1 MTVDEIK
8 AFDIVQPS
16 ARAMIESLRAIGYSP
31 ATAIADIIDNSISA
45 KAKNIWLTFYW
56 SGSNSYISILDD
68 GTGMDEDTLIE
79 AMRPGSKNPLEERS
93 SNDLGRFGMG
103 LKTASFSQCKRLTV
117 RTKIVNGSIAT
128 RSWDI
133 DHVIKTNQW
142 QLLKTPN
149 KNSEERLLGLNTL
162 MSGTMVL
169 WENLDRLLGFDSVV
183 ISDHNQSA
191 FYAIVTKIRIY
202 LEMVFHDYLE
212 GINPLLKIYFN
223 GNNIENLIQPWDP
236 FYETHPAT
244 TIYPPEEVHHKHGV
258 TVIKGYVLPH
268 KDKMTTEELRRI
280 SGPDGW
286 NARQGFYIYRN
297 RRLLVAGGWLGLGIG
312 KTWNQEEQ
320 YKLARIRIDITNSLD
335 FDWLIDIKKSTAKPP
350 YWIKDR
356 LTTLGEKIRKEARD
370 VFVFRGKYGP
380 RKPSYEIKRIW
391 NTTNHNA
398 TIHYKIDRKHFLIQA
413 IEQILSTKPNLALF
427 YALLRT
433 LEETVP
439 VAQIWLDTAENAD
452 QQARPFENS
461 NDLEKKRLVSL
472 SYSILRNSGGFN
484 HQSAC
489 QILRECEEYQDCLS
503 YIDEISKEGN

>member
-169 WENLDRLLGFDSVV
+169 
-183 ISDHNQSA
+183 
-191 FYAIVTKIRIY
+191 
-202 LEMVFHDYLE
+202 
-212 GINPLLKIYFN
+212 
-223 GNNIENLIQPWDP
+223 
-236 FYETHPAT
+236 
-244 TIYPPEEVHHKHGV
+244 
-258 TVIKGYVLPH
+258 
-268 KDKMTTEELRRI
+268 
-280 SGPDGW
+280 
-286 NARQGFYIYRN
+286 
-297 RRLLVAGGWLGLGIG
+297 
-312 KTWNQEEQ
+312 
-320 YKLARIRIDITNSLD
+320 
-335 FDWLIDIKKSTAKPP
+335 
-350 YWIKDR
+350 
-356 LTTLGEKIRKEARD
+356 
-370 VFVFRGKYGP
+370 
-380 RKPSYEIKRIW
+380 
-391 NTTNHNA
+391 
-398 TIHYKIDRKHFLIQA
+398 
-413 IEQILSTKPNLALF
+413 
-427 YALLRT
+427 
-433 LEETVP
+433 
-439 VAQIWLDTAENAD
+439 
-452 QQARPFENS
+452 
-461 NDLEKKRLVSL
+461 
-472 SYSILRNSGGFN
+472 
-484 HQSAC
+484 
-489 QILRECEEYQDCLS
+489 
-503 YIDEISKEGN
+503 